1 MKKLLRSIIICLPL
15 VTFFYPQNM
24 GAEDL
29 ITIYSDAENNTID
42 GWAID
47 DNDPQVASIRNVYDP
62 EIGSRV
68 IELKGKGFENSYIL
82 KRKDGNYW
90 YNTEQ
95 FVLQW
100 DMKTNEYVRIFVYV
114 MTYKGFK
121 FLYYDTSNID
131 SIGDEN
137 YIHYSLGE
145 QAADNKWH
153 TFTRDLR
160 ADLQSVQPNNDILS
174 VEWFG
179 IRGDARIDNVVLKSE
194 KLHRA
199 PSKPDN
205 LRYFIENGGI
215 IKLVW
220 NDTSKEEN
228 NYNIYKNGKLIAKLP
243 PNSDSYIDR
252 DVEPD
257 VNYIYE
263 VEAINDKGSA
273 KSEISAIVSKEY
285 FPPKPPSSM
294 FASINYRTIEL
305 RWEDNSNNEDGFEI
319 YRNGKYLTQVP
330 PNTTRY
336 KDEWVDL
343 AKSYEYQVYA
353 FNSHGR
359 SDPVTLKVTTGR
371 EIYKPTAPSNLS
383 AVLENSSTIK
393 LTWKDNSRIETA
405 YKIIRNGKLIAVLE
419 PNTTQFKDISIQ
431 DNTYY
436 TYEVAASN
444 SIGDSNT
451 VKVTIK
457 TPPTLTNR
465 DENRGEKVYEDAED
479 KTTNKW
485 IIYAN
490 PENTADIRNVF
501 DTERRSQVIEFTS
514 KEYENGYWLKNSDGS
529 LWNDTDHT
537 FLEWKSK
544 FRSGF
549 LVYIYV
555 KTTKGD
561 YYLQYIP
568 VSEDIK
574 VGGKLNF
581 ALGTEAKD
589 GKWHTFKRDIKADLA
604 RATDY
609 DPEVS
614 LISIEGFLVRGN
626 GRVDDIKTLNQ

>member
-1 MKKLLRSIIICLPL
+1 MKKLLKNIIMYLPL
-15 VTFFYPQNM
+15 LTFFYPDMIRAN
-24 GAEDL
+24 DL
-29 ITIYSDAENNTID
+29 ITIYSDAENGGTD
-42 GWAID
+42 GWVVD
-47 DNDPQVASIRNVYDP
+47 DNDPKGAVIRNVYDP
-62 EIGSRV
+62 AIGSRV
-68 IELKGKGFENSYIL
+68 IELRGNGFENSFLL

-90 YNTEQ
+90 YNTNQ
-95 FVLQW
+95 FILQW
-100 DMKTNEYVRIFVYV
+100 DMKTDQYVRVFVYI

-131 SIGDEN
+131 SIGDED

-160 ADLQSVQPNNDILS
+160 ADLRSVQPDNDILS

-179 IRGDARIDNVVLKSE
+179 IRGSAKIDNVVLKNDKLYKAPE
-194 KLHRA
+194 K
-199 PSKPDN
+199 PSN
-205 LRYFIENGGI
+205 LKFFIENGGAV
-215 IKLVW
+215 KLVW
-220 NDTSKEEN
+220 TDNSEEEN
-228 NYNIYKNGKLIAKLP
+228 NYKIYKNGKLIAILP
-243 PNSDSYIDR
+243 PNSVQYTDKNVEAGVSYL
-252 DVEPD
+252 
-257 VNYIYE
+257 YE
-263 VEAINDKGSA
+263 VEAVNDKGSS
-273 KSEISAIVSKEY
+273 KEQISVTVSKEF
-285 FPPKPPSSM
+285 FPPKAPSNL
-294 FASINYRTIEL
+294 FASITYRTIEL
-305 RWEDNSNNEDGFEI
+305 RWDDNSDNENGFEI

-330 PNTTRY
+330 ANTTRY
-336 KDEWVDL
+336 TDEWVEL
-343 AKSYEYQVYA
+343 QKSYKYEVYA

-359 SDPVTLKVTTGR
+359 SKPVSLTVTTGK

-383 AVLENSSTIK
+383 AVLENPTTIK

-405 YKIIRNGKLIAVLE
+405 YKIIRNGRLLAVLQ
-419 PNTTQFKDISIQ
+419 PDTTQFKDISIQ
-431 DNTYY
+431 SNTYY
-436 TYEVAASN
+436 TYEVVASN
-444 SIGDSNT
+444 SIGDSKA

-457 TPPTLTNR
+457 TPSSLTNR
-465 DENRGEKVYEDAED
+465 DENRGERVYEDAED
-479 KTTNKW
+479 GTTNKW
-485 IIYAN
+485 VIYSD
-490 PENTADIRNVF
+490 PENTAEIRNVF
-501 DTERRSQVIEFTS
+501 DFERQSRVIEFTS

-537 FLEWKSK
+537 FVEWKSK

-574 VGGKLNF
+574 IGGKLNF

-604 RATDY
+604 KATDY
-609 DPEVS
+609 DPEIS